1 MDARLARTKKGTS
14 LLIKIILTVLVIYL
28 LYIFITLQ
36 VKINTKKNEIAGLDT
51 QISVL
56 TAEQQELTDILDAE
70 VDKEYVEK
78 VARDLGYV
86 NADEKVYESI
96 TD

>member
-1 MDARLARTKKGTS
+1 M
-14 LLIKIILTVLVIYL
+14 LVIYL